1 MASQTQI
8 QPQTESQT
16 PFGGDGD
23 GHFAVLRSLLPYLWP
38 AGQWEMRARVVLA
51 LALLGASKVATIF
64 VPILFGQAVDLLS
77 GVEEVSAVVYLP
89 LGVIVAYGLARI
101 LALAFAQLRD
111 GVFARVGQRV
121 IRTVALQVFRH
132 LHALSLRFHL
142 TRQTGGLSRSIE
154 RGTKAIEML
163 LRFSLFNVIP
173 TAIEII
179 LVFGILWGLLDFW
192 IALVT
197 MITVFAYVAFTA
209 SVTERR
215 LIYRRRQNESDNQA
229 TSKAIDSLLN
239 FETVKYF
246 GNEEHEASRYD
257 QALEAY
263 EDASVKNQ
271 TSLAWLNTGQ
281 AVIIAVG
288 LTAVMYMAAVGIV
301 AGEMSIGD
309 FVMVNT
315 YLMQLYQPLNFF
327 GFVYREMKQGLI
339 DIEKMFDLLRI
350 DAEITDEPGAPALVL
365 NGGAVEFDGVSFA
378 YDPRRSILHDVSF
391 TVPAGKSVAFV
402 GASGAGKST
411 IGRLLY
417 RFYDVNAGTIRV
429 DGQDVRAVT
438 QESLRAAIGVVPQD
452 TVLFNDTV
460 YYNVSYA
467 KPGAPPSEVEEAAR
481 LAHIHDFVMSLPD
494 GYQTVVGER
503 GLKLS
508 GGEKQRVAIAR
519 TILKSPGILLFDEA
533 TSALDSHTEQ
543 EIQANLRELSA
554 GRTTLMIA
562 HRLSTVVDADE
573 ILVLEEGGIIERGR
587 HAQLLAADGAY
598 AAMWRRQQESEPDIG
613 VDGAVQPGL
622 A

>member
-8 QPQTESQT
+8 QPQTQ
-16 PFGGDGD
+16 PQAPIGGGAD
-23 GHFAVLRSLLPYLWP
+23 GHLAVLRSLLPYLWP
-38 AGQWEMRARVVLA
+38 VGQSEMRARVVLA
-51 LALLGASKVATIF
+51 LVLLGASKVATIF
-64 VPILFGQAVDLLS
+64 VPILFGQAVDVLA

-101 LALAFAQLRD
+101 LSLAFAQLRD

-142 TRQTGGLSRSIE
+142 ARQTGGLSRSIE

-229 TSKAIDSLLN
+229 TTKAIDSLLN

-257 QALEAY
+257 KALEAY

-288 LTAVMYMAAVGIV
+288 LTSVMYMAAVGIV

-438 QESLRAAIGVVPQD
+438 QESLRDAIGVVPQD

-467 KPGAPPSEVEEAAR
+467 KPGASPSEVEEAAR

-598 AAMWRRQQESEPDIG
+598 AAMWRRQQESDPDTG

>member
-8 QPQTESQT
+8 QPQTQ
-16 PFGGDGD
+16 PQAPIGGGAD
-23 GHFAVLRSLLPYLWP
+23 GHLAVLRSLLPYLWP
-38 AGQWEMRARVVLA
+38 VGQSEMRARVVLA
-51 LALLGASKVATIF
+51 LVLLGASKVATIF
-64 VPILFGQAVDLLS
+64 VPILFGQAVDVLA

-101 LALAFAQLRD
+101 LSLAFAQLRD

-142 TRQTGGLSRSIE
+142 ARQTGGLSRSIE

-229 TSKAIDSLLN
+229 TTKAIDSLLN

-257 QALEAY
+257 EALEAY

-288 LTAVMYMAAVGIV
+288 LTSVMYMAAVGIV

-438 QESLRAAIGVVPQD
+438 QESLRDAIGVVPQD

-467 KPGAPPSEVEEAAR
+467 KPGASPSEVEEAAR

-598 AAMWRRQQESEPDIG
+598 AAMWRRQQESDPDTG